1 MLETFGL
8 ILNVVFIEYNSIPL
22 KKKKKK
28 NYLILVQ
35 IFTYFHQK

>member
-22 KKKKKK
+22 KKKK

-35 IFTYFHQK
+35 IF